1 MIAQRIFSSGYSRSG
16 VWIFLAITV
25 AYFGSVAS
33 GQAQVDPNIQTQ
45 ANILSPPV
53 ITVPLVPTAPA
64 GPVSKATA
72 QFLKNIKFPEG
83 PCQPTDAQIKDAIA
97 KVASNVKAASKAA
110 KFNFLAASSL
120 LSDDELE
127 KVKQLLVY
135 PPNFQYCHGQPI
147 VVKASLLFNPT
158 FETNALKN
166 SLNNSPDKSFDVGG
180 GVLVTAGVGDKRPYD
195 LMFLNV
201 QSASARYATNSSK
214 SLDTLTAQAGYQYLI
229 DAYYYDGGKPV
240 YVDQNHIPRLNET
253 AATTFDTLSFGVLN
267 QTTFTPTFR
276 QQTANLFTPQ
286 VTLARQNFDLADPNA
301 KLCSSG
307 SGFNFCYYM
316 DLSLTMGQTFSD
328 VSTLQNANA
337 AISAT
342 VGTRFSTNWTLAG
355 QAVATSR
362 SYENVPGGR
371 QDFLLQ
377 AGPVLTYAPAAT
389 ATPFGKASITFS
401 LPVNY
406 YQNYS
411 TISKDAW
418 RGVIIQPTLTIAFLP
433 NMVVK

>member
-1 MIAQRIFSSGYSRSG
+1 MIAQRTFSCGYSGSR
-16 VWIFLAITV
+16 VWICLAITA

-64 GPVSKATA
+64 GPLSKATA
-72 QFLKNIKFPEG
+72 EILKKIKFPEG
-83 PCQPTDAQIKDAIA
+83 PCKPTDAQIRDAIA
-97 KVASNVKAASKAA
+97 KVAPK
-110 KFNFLAASSL
+110 KFNAAADFLAASSL
-120 LSDDELE
+120 LSDDEAE
-127 KVKQLLVY
+127 KIKQLLTY
-135 PPNFQYCHGQPI
+135 TPNFQYCHGQPT
-147 VVKASLLFNPT
+147 VLKASLLFNPT
-158 FETNALKN
+158 FETNARKTGSN
-166 SLNNSPDKSFDVGG
+166 SSPDASFDVGG
-180 GVLVTAGVGDKRPYD
+180 GVLVTTGVGDKRPYD
-195 LMFLNV
+195 LIFLNV

-214 SLDTLTAQAGYQYLI
+214 SLDTLTMQAGYQYLI
-229 DAYYYDGGKPV
+229 DAYYYYGGKPV
-240 YVDQNHIPRLNET
+240 SVDQNHIPRSN
-253 AATTFDTLSFGVLN
+253 ATTFDTLSFGVLN

-276 QQTANLFTPQ
+276 QQTADLFTPQ

-301 KLCSSG
+301 KPCLSG
-307 SGFNFCYYM
+307 SGSNFCYYM
-316 DLSLTMGQTFSD
+316 DLSLTVGQTFSD
-328 VSTLQNANA
+328 VPTLQNANV

-342 VGTRFSTNWTLAG
+342 VGRRFDGTDWTLAG

-389 ATPFGKASITFS
+389 ATPFGRASVTFS

-418 RGVIIQPTLTIAFLP
+418 SGVIIQPTLTIAFLP
-433 NMVVK
+433 SPAVK